1 MRRRKNTRNRG
12 SEVKLEMTPM
22 IDVVFQLLIFFIV
35 AIKHEDIL
43 SRLDVLRPAP
53 SKDGPTR
60 EPISIVVGPAGYTFR
75 GTPMGEAE
83 LGRSL
88 ARIAH
93 YDRSTTITLRCLPES
108 DHGLLVK
115 ALDLCARSEL
125 NQLAVFSQ

>member
-1 MRRRKNTRNRG
+1 
-12 SEVKLEMTPM
+12 
-22 IDVVFQLLIFFIV
+22 LLIFFIV

-43 SRLDVLRPAP
+43 SRLEVLRPAA
-53 SKDGPTR
+53 SKDPVAR
-60 EPISIVVGPAGYTFR
+60 EPISIVIGPSGYTFR
-75 GTPMGEAE
+75 GRPMGEAE

-93 YDRSTTITLRCLPES
+93 YDTSTMITLRCLPES

-115 ALDLCARSEL
+115 ALDLCSRSEL